1 MHARSSNFLQSWIK
15 EEYIM
20 EDMNGIEVKNLEIGE
35 RVQGTVTK
43 VEEKQ
48 VLVDVQDSKVDGII
62 PISELSSLHIETAS
76 DVVSEG
82 DVLELI
88 VTKVEEELLVLSKR
102 KVDAEKAWEDMKDRF
117 EKGDIFEAEVKD
129 VVKGGLVVD
138 LGVRGFVPASLVED
152 HYVEDFADYKNKTLT
167 FKIVELDQ
175 EKNRLILSHRAV
187 VEAEK
192 QEQKKQLLVDIE
204 SGSVL
209 EGTVQRITDF
219 GAFVDIG
226 GVDGLVHISQLSH
239 EHVEKPSD
247 VVTEGQKVT
256 VKVLSVDRDN
266 ERISLSI
273 KETLP
278 GPWNEIA
285 SKAPKGTVLEG
296 VVKRLVSYGAFVEV
310 FPGVEGL
317 VHISQISHK
326 HIGTPHEVLQENQDV
341 KVKVLDVNEGDQR
354 LSLSIKALEE
364 KEAEVTDYEMPEE
377 STGFQLGEMIG
388 DKLKDLNKSRFDYN
402 PLAGYGGGLLY
413 DKIQKW

>member
-1 MHARSSNFLQSWIK
+1 MS
-15 EEYIM
+15 
-20 EDMNGIEVKNLEIGE
+20 EDMNQIEVKNFEAGD
-35 RVQGTVTK
+35 RVKGQVTK

-48 VLVDVQDSKVDGII
+48 VLVNIEGSKLDGII
-62 PISELSSLHIETAS
+62 PISELSSLHVEKA
-76 DVVSEG
+76 DDAVSVG
-82 DVLELI
+82 DELDLE
-88 VTKVEEELLVLSKR
+88 VQKVEEEALILSKR
-102 KVDAEKAWEDMKDRF
+102 KVDAEKAWEELKGKF
-117 EKGDIFEAEVKD
+117 ESGEVFEAEVKD

-138 LGVRGFVPASLVED
+138 LGVRGFVPASLVES
-152 HYVEDFADYKNKTLT
+152 YFVEDFSDYKGKTLS

-187 VEAEK
+187 VEE
-192 QEQKKQLLVDIE
+192 EQGKKKQDLLAAIQ
-204 SGSVL
+204 SGQVI

-247 VVTEGQKVT
+247 VVSEGQQVQ

-278 GPWNEIA
+278 GPWSDIDE
-285 SKAPKGTVLEG
+285 KAPKGSTLEG
-296 VVKRLVSYGAFVEV
+296 KVKRLVSYGAFVEV

-326 HIGTPHEVLQENQDV
+326 HIGTPHEVLQEGQTV
-341 KVKVLDVNEGDQR
+341 KVKVLDVNKADQR
-354 LSLSIKALEE
+354 LSLSMKEFEE
-364 KEAEVTDYEMPEE
+364 RESNEAFDYELPEE
-377 STGFQLGEMIG
+377 TKGFSLGDMIG
-388 DKLKDLNKSRFDYN
+388 DKLKNLK
-402 PLAGYGGGLLY
+402 
-413 DKIQKW
+413 Q

>member
-1 MHARSSNFLQSWIK
+1 
-15 EEYIM
+15 M

-35 RVQGTVTK
+35 KVKGTVTK

-62 PISELSSLHIETAS
+62 PISELSSLHIEKAS

-102 KVDAEKAWEDMKDRF
+102 KVDAEKAWEEMKIRF
-117 EKGDIFEAEVKD
+117 ENGDVFEAEVKD

-152 HYVEDFADYKNKTLT
+152 YYVEDFSDYKDKTLT

-192 QEQKKQLLVDIE
+192 QQQKKKVLTDIE
-204 SGSVL
+204 AGAVL

-247 VVTEGQKVT
+247 VVTEGQKVQ

-278 GPWNEIA
+278 GPWSDI
-285 SKAPKGTVLEG
+285 SGKAPKGSVLDG

-310 FPGVEGL
+310 LPGVEGL

-326 HIGTPHEVLQENQDV
+326 HIGTPHEVLQENQNV
-341 KVKVLDVNEGDQR
+341 KVKVLDVNENEQR

-364 KEAEVTDYEMPEE
+364 KEEEVTDYEMPEE
-377 STGFQLGEMIG
+377 NTGFQLGEMIG
-388 DKLKDLNKSRFDYN
+388 DKLKDLK
-402 PLAGYGGGLLY
+402 
-413 DKIQKW
+413 